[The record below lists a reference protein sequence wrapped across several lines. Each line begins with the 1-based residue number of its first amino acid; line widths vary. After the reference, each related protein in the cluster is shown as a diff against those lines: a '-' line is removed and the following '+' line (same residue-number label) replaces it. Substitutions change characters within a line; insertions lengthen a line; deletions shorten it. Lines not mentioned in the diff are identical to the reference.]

1 MKILLI
7 GYGKMG
13 QAIAQIALSRGHEI
27 IGKIDKSNRATL
39 TSALLQ
45 KADVAIE
52 FTGPES
58 AVENIK
64 QCIDTQ
70 IPVVVGS
77 TGWNDQKE
85 EVIAYC
91 KQHKATMLAASNFS
105 IGVNLFFAV
114 NQYLAKLMNAQP
126 NYDVQIEEVHHV
138 HKLDKPSGTAITT
151 AEGILQSLNRKTAYS
166 IDQKAPENIFIDAI
180 REDEVPGTH
189 TVKYSSDIDSIEL
202 KHTAFNRQGFA
213 MGAVLAAEFIN
224 GKKGVYTMQDL
235 LKI

>member
-13 QAIAQIALSRGHEI
+13 QAIGEIAVNRGHTL
-27 IGKIDKSNRATL
+27 IGKIDKSNREVLTL
-39 TSALLQ
+39 ELLK

-64 QCIDTQ
+64 FCMDAQ

-77 TGWNDQKE
+77 TGWNQEKDD
-85 EVIAYC
+85 VMAYC
-91 KQHKATMLAASNFS
+91 LEKNAAILAASNFS
-105 IGVNLFFAV
+105 VGVNLFFAV
-114 NQYLAKLMNAQP
+114 NRYLAQLMNPQK
-126 NYDVQIEEVHHV
+126 NYDVTIEEVHHV

-151 AEGILQSLNRKTAYS
+151 AEDILLQIDRKTAYS
-166 IDQKAPENIFIDAI
+166 ITDKVPEHIFIDAI
-180 REDEVPGTH
+180 RMDEVPGTH
-189 TVKYSSDIDSIEL
+189 TVKYNSEIDSITL
-202 KHTAFNRQGFA
+202 THTAYNRQGFA
-213 MGAVLAAEFIN
+213 MGAILAAEFIN
-224 GKKGVYTMQDL
+224 GKKGIYTMQDL

>member
-13 QAIAQIALSRGHEI
+13 QTIAHIALNRGHEI
-27 IGKIDKSNRATL
+27 IGKIDKSNRDTL
-39 TSALLQ
+39 FDLIQ

-58 AVENIK
+58 AVVNIK
-64 QCIDTQ
+64 QCMDAQ
-70 IPVVVGS
+70 VPVVVGS
-77 TGWNDQKE
+77 TGWNDKKE
-85 EVIAYC
+85 EIIAYC
-91 KQHKATMLAASNFS
+91 QEKNGTMLAASNFS

-114 NQYLAKLMNAQP
+114 NQYLAKLMNEQAS
-126 NYDVQIEEVHHV
+126 YDVQIEEIHHV

-151 AEGILQSLNRKTAYS
+151 AEGILQHVSRKNAYAL
-166 IDQKAPENIFIDAI
+166 DKKNPEAIFIDAI
-180 REDEVPGTH
+180 RADEVPGTH
-189 TVKYSSDIDSIEL
+189 TVKYSSGIDALEL

-213 MGAVLAAEFIN
+213 LGAVLAAEFIN

>member
-13 QAIAQIALSRGHEI
+13 QAIEQIALHRGHDI
-27 IGKIDKSNRATL
+27 IAKIDKSNRNTVL
-39 TSALLQ
+39 DWIQ

-64 QCIDTQ
+64 QCMDAQ
-70 IPVVVGS
+70 IPIVVGS

-85 EVIAYC
+85 GVMAYC
-91 KQHKATMLAASNFS
+91 KQQNGTMLAASNFS

-114 NQYLAKLMNAQP
+114 NQYLAKLMNEQVS
-126 NYDVQIEEVHHV
+126 YDVQIEEVHHI

-151 AEGILQSLNRKTAYS
+151 AEGILQHIGRKKTYALDKKNS
-166 IDQKAPENIFIDAI
+166 EAIFIDAI

-189 TVKYSSDIDSIEL
+189 TVKYSSEIDALEL

-213 MGAVLAAEFIN
+213 LGAVLAAEFIN